1 MMRAFR
7 VAAVLSVLV
16 AGAAGAQAYNYPA
29 LQMPR
34 IADRE
39 YNFAAASAS
48 KAGTSL
54 LFQWR
59 EAMQPGWQFGFD
71 GGLAA
76 PQGGGDTRLVLGGAL
91 AYQATRSTVDFPF
104 DVALTGGIGASL
116 GGSNSVLRI
125 PFGASVG
132 HTFDLDDGFRLTPYV
147 HPRLSIDRCSSCQ
160 SGRSESKLNV
170 NVDIGTEFVVTPQV
184 ALRVAAL
191 LGGTDYNGGSS
202 SVGFSVAWTPKG
214 LRAK

>member
-1 MMRAFR
+1 MIRSFKSAL
-7 VAAVLSVLV
+7 VLSVLV
-16 AGAAGAQAYNYPA
+16 AGGAGAQAYNYPA
-29 LQMPR
+29 FQMPR

-48 KAGTSL
+48 RAGTSL

-59 EAMQPGWQFGFD
+59 EALQPEWQFGFD

-76 PQGGGDTRLVLGGAL
+76 PQGGGDTRLILGGAL

-104 DVALTGGIGASL
+104 DVALTGGIGASI

-125 PFGASVG
+125 PFGAAAG
-132 HTFDLDDGFRLTPYV
+132 HTFDLDDGFKLTPFV
-147 HPRLSIDRCSSCQ
+147 HPRLSIDRCSSCRLGK
-160 SGRSESKLNV
+160 SDSKLNV
-170 NVDIGTEFVVTPQV
+170 DVDIGTEFVVTPQV

-191 LGGTDYNGGSS
+191 LGGSDYNGGSS

-214 LRAK
+214 LKAK